1 VGLTGYLAVL
11 RRRWLALALCVVAG
25 LAGAAAIVATTHK
38 AYRANST
45 LFIEVPKVPLASSVA
60 DQVQAQQAATDYI
73 HSFEQL
79 AQTDTAVDAIA
90 AELQVSR
97 DLVKDHVS
105 AKAINGTFYLQ
116 VTATSRQPDTAR
128 ILADAAASVMVQ
140 QIPQLQKDQPNPV
153 LARLWD
159 RAREPSGPY
168 QPRPKTTLAVG
179 GGLGLVVGIALI
191 VLLEALDRTLRGAEQ
206 ASSLTGAPL
215 LGTIPRRRGAGAS
228 RLIVSGTDAEPY
240 RGLRTAVQFLD
251 PDSPPQVL
259 LVTSPS
265 PGDGKSTTAA
275 NLAAALADSGQR
287 VLLVDGDL
295 RRGQLTRTFGVEKAP
310 GLSSLVTR
318 TAGLRDVL
326 LEQGQ
331 VMFLPTGPL
340 PPNPSEILGSQ
351 AAADV
356 LAEIRTI
363 ADIIVIDAAP
373 VLAVTDAVVLARQT
387 DAVLLV
393 VRHGATPRAGAAD
406 ARRQLEAVAMP
417 AAGVVLNAVPRS
429 EGTGYYGEYLYVAPT
444 LRQRLTGRAA
454 S

>member
-1 VGLTGYLAVL
+1 
-11 RRRWLALALCVVAG
+11 
-25 LAGAAAIVATTHK
+25 
-38 AYRANST
+38 
-45 LFIEVPKVPLASSVA
+45 
-60 DQVQAQQAATDYI
+60 
-73 HSFEQL
+73 
-79 AQTDTAVDAIA
+79 
-90 AELQVSR
+90 
-97 DLVKDHVS
+97 
-105 AKAINGTFYLQ
+105 
-116 VTATSRQPDTAR
+116 
-128 ILADAAASVMVQ
+128 
-140 QIPQLQKDQPNPV
+140 
-153 LARLWD
+153 
-159 RAREPSGPY
+159 
-168 QPRPKTTLAVG
+168 
-179 GGLGLVVGIALI
+179 
-191 VLLEALDRTLRGAEQ
+191 
-206 ASSLTGAPL
+206 
-215 LGTIPRRRGAGAS
+215 
-228 RLIVSGTDAEPY
+228 
-240 RGLRTAVQFLD
+240 VQFLD